1 MKKYFHKSI
10 FLFVV
15 CMPGLLFTSF
25 SLGKTKKEKK
35 LRSFLEIT
43 GKPFFKEGA
52 GTYKVTLIYLNR
64 PLATLVLPINKE
76 FDFQLE
82 KNVIYSVRIEKEGFL
97 PRLVSIN
104 TRMPELYKE
113 HIFYKFLFEVEM
125 FNGGL
130 EKFLDPDDVD
140 FPVAVV
146 SYDEKKDCYDYS
158 RKYTQCA
165 IQRLE
170 EVKRSGEKIAQN

>member
-1 MKKYFHKSI
+1 MKKLILS
-10 FLFVV
+10 LVA
-15 CMPGLLFTSF
+15 CMPLFLFTSF
-25 SLGKTKKEKK
+25 SVDRTKKEKK
-35 LRSFLEIT
+35 QRSFLEIA
-43 GKPFFKEGA
+43 GKPLFKEGA

-64 PLATLVLPINKE
+64 PIASVVLPVEKE
-76 FDFQLE
+76 FEFELE
-82 KNVIYSVRIEKEGFL
+82 KNAIYSVRIEKEGFL

-125 FNGGL
+125 FNDGL
-130 EKFLDPDDVD
+130 QKFLDSDDVD

-170 EVKRSGEKIAQN
+170 EVKLSAEKIVQN